1 MTAAPLLAAGVVAA
15 GLLGAGPWP
24 GPRVAGPLLLINETP
39 SAPRGLYLRVTA
51 APSLGRR
58 VAIGQPA
65 VARAYLADLGVPP
78 GLPLLK
84 EVRAVGGDR
93 VCAARGWL
101 TWPGGRARALARD
114 RRGRPLT
121 PWSGCRSLAPGE
133 VLLIGDT
140 PTSFDSRY
148 FGPAPAGSVLGV
160 YREVLTW

>member
-1 MTAAPLLAAGVVAA
+1 MTPAALLAVGVVAA
-15 GLLGAGPWP
+15 GLLGAGLWT
-24 GPRVAGPLLLINETP
+24 GPRVDGPMLLINETP
-39 SAPRGLYLRVTA
+39 SAPRGLYLRIRA
-51 APSLGRR
+51 SLSRGDR

-84 EVRAVGGDR
+84 EVRAVDGDR

-114 RRGRPLT
+114 RRGRALT
-121 PWSGCRSLAPGE
+121 PWSGCRALAPGE

-160 YREVLTW
+160 YRQVLTW